1 MSPHTAGS
9 ATRQTLRRLLLSAG
23 VLGGLAITALPIA
36 SAQAA
41 TLAATTPC
49 GTTTLSQPF
58 TPWGDTGYYW
68 LLPGG
73 NFEGSLTG
81 FTLSGGA
88 AKVAGSEPFAATGS
102 LGAWSLSLPAGA
114 SLQTPF
120 VCVDGADT
128 YFRFFA
134 LNKAAGSTLTVSVV
148 YTIAG
153 IQTAFPV
160 GTVNGDSKWEPSTAM
175 HTGGKIASKLS
186 GTGTAMMALRFTASG
201 GTAQV
206 DDVFLDPRL
215 KH

>member
-1 MSPHTAGS
+1 M
-9 ATRQTLRRLLLSAG
+9 RRLLLAAA
-23 VLGGLAITALPIA
+23 VLGGLALTALPIA

-41 TLAATTPC
+41 TLTVTTPC

-58 TPWGDTGYYW
+58 LTPWKDTGYYW

-73 NFEGSLTG
+73 SFEGSLAG
-81 FTLSGGA
+81 WTLSGGA
-88 AKVAGSEPFAATGS
+88 AKVAGSEPYAATGS
-102 LGAWSLSLPAGA
+102 LGSWSLYLPAG
-114 SLQTPF
+114 SSVQTPF

-134 LNKAAGSTLTVSVV
+134 LNKAAASTVTVSVV

-153 IQTAFPV
+153 IQIAFPM
-160 GTVNGDSKWEPSTAM
+160 GTVSGDSTWTAPAAM

-186 GTGTAMMALRFTASG
+186 STGTAQMALRFTATG
-201 GTAQV
+201 GASQL
-206 DDVFLDPRL
+206 DDIFVDPRL

>member
-1 MSPHTAGS
+1 MAGS
-9 ATRQTLRRLLLSAG
+9 ATRRTLRRLLLSAG
-23 VLGGLAITALPIA
+23 ALGGLAITALPIA

-41 TLAATTPC
+41 TLTATTPC
-49 GTTTLSQPF
+49 GTATLSQPF

-81 FTLSGGA
+81 FTLGGGA
-88 AKVAGSEPFAATGS
+88 TKVSGSEPFAATGS

-134 LNKAAGSTLTVSVV
+134 LNKAASSSIAVSVV
-148 YTIAG
+148 YTVAG
-153 IQTAFPV
+153 LQTSFSV
-160 GTVNGDSKWEPSTAM
+160 GTVTGDSKWAPSAAM

-186 GTGTAMMALRFTASG
+186 LTGTAQMALRFTAIG
-201 GTAQV
+201 GASQI
-206 DDVFLDPRL
+206 DDVFIDPRL

>member
-1 MSPHTAGS
+1 M
-9 ATRQTLRRLLLSAG
+9 LRRLLLAAG
-23 VLGGLAITALPIA
+23 VLGGLALTALPIT

-41 TLAATTPC
+41 TVGVTTPC
-49 GTTTLSQPF
+49 GTATLSQPF

-81 FTLSGGA
+81 WTLSGA

-102 LGAWSLSLPAGA
+102 LGASSLSLPAGA
-114 SLQTPF
+114 SVQTPF

-134 LNKAAGSTLTVSVV
+134 VNKAPASSIAVSVV
-148 YTIAG
+148 YTVAG
-153 IQTAFPV
+153 VQIPFSV
-160 GTVNGDSKWEPSTAM
+160 GTVAGDSKWAPSAAM
-175 HTGGKIASKLS
+175 HTGGKIASRLS
-186 GTGTAMMALRFTASG
+186 GTGTAQMALRFTAVG
-201 GTAQV
+201 GTSQI
-206 DDVFLDPRL
+206 DDIFVDPRL